1 MNIKFSKFIRCLD
14 HIILFLLIAILKLS
28 LEFFFLTKSHGSC
41 SIIMHDLLSLLKT
54 GVYKKHLFYISF
66 VRHCFSALKKP
77 PPLRE
82 SITGP
87 LNHRLSMRHS
97 NF

>member
-1 MNIKFSKFIRCLD
+1 MSRSYNFVPFDSDSKAVFGI
-14 HIILFLLIAILKLS
+14 FLLNKVS
-28 LEFFFLTKSHGSC
+28 WV

-82 SITGP
+82 SITDP